1 MLAIIRFRFRILIMR
16 VSWTFLRFT
25 IKTMDDDNWGV
36 ITSVLERYQ
45 IQLICLVKPRA
56 GVPNAYLINNLT
68 PLPLVMSCRI
78 NLDPVRQIEGPL
90 TSFKAKLEALKGF
103 GGDA

>member
-36 ITSVLERYQ
+36 ITTM
-45 IQLICLVKPRA
+45 
-56 GVPNAYLINNLT
+56 YLSGT
-68 PLPLVMSCRI
+68 KFS
-78 NLDPVRQIEGPL
+78 
-90 TSFKAKLEALKGF
+90 
-103 GGDA
+103 